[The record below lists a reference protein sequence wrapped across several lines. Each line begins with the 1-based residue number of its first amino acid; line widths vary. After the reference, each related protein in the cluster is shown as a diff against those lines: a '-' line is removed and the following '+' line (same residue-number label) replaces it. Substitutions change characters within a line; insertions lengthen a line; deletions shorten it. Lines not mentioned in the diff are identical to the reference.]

1 MKISNFGAPT
11 KVGHQISNYK
21 SCFLFLASI
30 LLLLASVSI
39 AFAAGGG
46 SDYSTFFTLD
56 SRKVIWFIAQ
66 MHLFFGAFVLGV
78 PIFAVVIEGV

>member
-1 MKISNFGAPT
+1 MKISNFVAPT
-11 KVGHQISNYK
+11 KAGHQISNYK

-39 AFAAGGG
+39 AFAAEGG

-66 MHLFFGAFVLGV
+66 MHLVSLLFLLQ
-78 PIFAVVIEGV
+78 